1 MNVRKANRPFDMPPI
16 NRTVPNS
23 PASKAPQILLNDEL
37 ILPRPDS
44 AVVRSSHAN
53 EKLSQNNTDEFDL

>member
-1 MNVRKANRPFDMPPI
+1 MPPI
-16 NRTVPNS
+16 NKTVPNS

-44 AVVRSSHAN
+44 AVVKSNHAN
-53 EKLSQNNTDEFDL
+53 DKFSQGNTDLRGK